1 MKNERTFVKKTG
13 VCFFIALFLIGGSI
27 YAQEDFGFGFDDEET
42 SSSSGSVVGSSKF
55 SASVG
60 GEITASMVGYLKDF
74 SEGADQ
80 TRLGDIFS
88 GKLNFTANASIAEG
102 YINLKI
108 KREDEEPLVKIDEAY
123 LRAYFGKF
131 DIEAGIRKLT
141 WGKAD
146 SMGPLDVINPL
157 DTSQIYTEMA
167 DNTSLMG
174 VKIARPMLHASL
186 RFGQF
191 SKIEGVFI
199 PNFEPHKIDTGRWAP
214 AEMEMMKNPTIPT
227 PIPVDIK
234 TYPKKDDTST
244 FNYAQ
249 GGVRFTT
256 TIGSAD
262 IGAQYYYG
270 RLFQPAAKIT
280 LADIDF
286 NAQPISANIDIM
298 YLYNPYHQIGFD
310 YAQVLAGFNI
320 RAEVAAN
327 ITEDLK
333 GDDGSVYNPSIAW
346 SLGFDRDLFLGINLN
361 LQVNESIRLMQGKL
375 GKSFENLEEDDIY
388 LPDLLG
394 GNYTFDMIDIEGGKP
409 ITSTRFTAALSK
421 KFLRDQL
428 ELRTAVVWG
437 IEDND
442 CLIMP
447 VLIWTKDIIRIALS
461 GGFFAG
467 NEEGQLGQ
475 YKDNNFLKVSLGFKF

>member
-1 MKNERTFVKKTG
+1 MKKLTVFLLFV
-13 VCFFIALFLIGGSI
+13 FFTVTLS
-27 YAQEDFGFGFDDEET
+27 AQDFGFGFDDEET
-42 SSSSGSVVGSSKF
+42 SSKSGSSGAGGGL
-55 SASVG
+55 SATVG
-60 GEITASMVGYLKDF
+60 GEVAASMVGYLKDF
-74 SEGADQ
+74 SEGAEH
-80 TRLGDIFS
+80 TRLGNIFS
-88 GKLNFTANASIAEG
+88 GKLNFTAKAGVAEG

-108 KREDEEPLVKIDEAY
+108 KPEDSPVKIDEAY
-123 LRAYFGKF
+123 LRAFFGKF
-131 DIEAGIRKLT
+131 DIEAGLRKLT

-146 SMGPLDVINPL
+146 SMGPLDVVNPL

-191 SKIEGVFI
+191 SKIEGIFI
-199 PNFEPHKIDTGRWAP
+199 PNFEPHYIDADGRWAP
-214 AEMEMMKNPTIPT
+214 AQMEEMKNPSI
-227 PIPVDIK
+227 PIPVPIPVK
-234 TYPKKDDTST
+234 INTYEKKPDTTT

-256 TIGSAD
+256 TIRSAD

-280 LADIDF
+280 LTEIIQT
-286 NAQPISANIDIM
+286 AQPIMANIDIM

-310 YAQVLAGFNI
+310 YAQVLAGFNV

-346 SLGFDRDLFLGINLN
+346 SLGFDRNLFLGINLN
-361 LQVNESIRLMQGKL
+361 LQVNENIRLMQGKL
-375 GKSFENLEEDDIY
+375 GKSFDKLNNDDID
-388 LPDLLG
+388 LPGLMS
-394 GNYTFDMIDIEGGKP
+394 GNYSFDMIDIEGGKP
-409 ITSTRFTAALSK
+409 LTATRFTAALSK
-421 KFLRDQL
+421 KFLRDEF

-437 IEDND
+437 IEDYD

-447 VLIWTKDIIRIALS
+447 ALIWTKDSIRAALS

-467 NEEGQLGQ
+467 NSDGQLGQ
-475 YKDNNFLKVSLGFKF
+475 YKDNNFLKVSLAFKF